1 MKSLPVLRVLEERGE
16 DRQSGLISAG
26 QDYPAA
32 EHRGGEASELWET
45 GLVYEHIH
53 LRDPVTDPKGHVIQE
68 GKHLATVQEK
78 LLEVSDSIGQ
88 IHIVRTAQMI

>member
-1 MKSLPVLRVLEERGE
+1 MLEERGK
-16 DRQSGLISAG
+16 DWQSGLISAV

-32 EHRGGEASELWET
+32 VHRGGEASELWET

-53 LRDPVTDPKGHVIQE
+53 LRDPVMDPERHVIQA

-78 LLEVSDSIGQ
+78 LLEVSDSIRQ
-88 IHIVRTAQMI
+88 IHTVHTAQEWEAAF